1 LSPVP
6 RPFKNFDRI
15 FMILYLHKI
24 LPIIFLPSGMIVVLL
39 LIGLIKRKLVFIWAA
54 LILFYLF
61 AMPIVSE
68 SIFKFVENGQV
79 IKEIKNF
86 PNADAIIVLGGMFNY
101 VKTETGR
108 KNEWMDADR
117 FYGGVELFK
126 AGKANQLVFTEAKM
140 PWAEKDQETEGE
152 SLKRYAIEMGVP
164 DTAIKI
170 TGLVTTTEDES
181 NEVKKLLTKTKSII
195 LVTSA
200 YHMPRS
206 KSLFERKGFNVIT
219 YPVDSKVSFEAR
231 TILDYL
237 PEAESF
243 KRSEAGI
250 RELIGRLFYM
260 VF

>member
-1 LSPVP
+1 MS
-6 RPFKNFDRI
+6 
-15 FMILYLHKI
+15 LYLHKI
-24 LPIIFLPSGMIVVLL
+24 LPIIFLPSGMIIVLL
-39 LIGLIKRKLVFIWAA
+39 LIGLIKRKSIFIWLA

-61 AMPIVSE
+61 STPVISE
-68 SIFKFVENGQV
+68 YIFKYVEKGQI
-79 IKEIKNF
+79 IKDVKNVS
-86 PNADAIIVLGGMFNY
+86 NADAIVVLGGMLNY
-101 VKTETGR
+101 VKTETVG
-108 KNEWMDADR
+108 KNEWSDPDR

-126 AGKANQLVFTEAKM
+126 EGKANQIIFTGAKM
-140 PWAEKDQETEGE
+140 PWSEKDQETEGE
-152 SLKRYAIEMGVP
+152 SLKKYAIEMGIP
-164 DTAIKI
+164 DSAIKI
-170 TGLVTTTEDES
+170 SGLVTTTEDES
-181 NEVKKLLTKTKSII
+181 NEVKKLLPNANNII

-219 YPVDSKVSFEAR
+219 YPVDSKVSYEST

>member
-1 LSPVP
+1 M
-6 RPFKNFDRI
+6 N
-15 FMILYLHKI
+15 LYLHKI
-24 LPIIFLPSGMIVVLL
+24 LPIIFLPSGVIVVFL
-39 LIGLIKRKLVFIWAA
+39 LIGLLKRKSIFIWLA

-61 AMPIVSE
+61 STPVVSDI
-68 SIFKFVENGQV
+68 IFKYVEKGQI
-79 IKEIKNF
+79 IKGIKSVS
-86 PNADAIIVLGGMFNY
+86 NADAIVVLGGMFNY
-101 VKTETGR
+101 VKTETGG
-108 KNEWMDADR
+108 KNEWSDPDR
-117 FYGGVELFK
+117 FFGGIALYK
-126 AGKANQLVFTEAKM
+126 AGKANQLVFTGAKM

-152 SLKRYAIEMGVP
+152 SLRRYAIEMGVP
-164 DTAIKI
+164 DSAIKI
-170 TGLVTTTEDES
+170 SGLVTTTEDES
-181 NEVKKLLTKTKSII
+181 NEVKKLLPNAKSII

-200 YHMPRS
+200 YHITRS
-206 KSLFERKGFNVIT
+206 KKLFEIKEFNVIS